1 LERGHRDLEDWL
13 GVTTRISLFES
24 TGIPVSARVGSV
36 YLRRLL
42 IKLVAIETMLVGWLS
57 YWIFLVYAN
66 NPSVSAG
73 LGDQLTRFPQLA
85 FTTVDIAV
93 MVIIA
98 AFAIMLAF
106 KFHRGLRPG
115 IRLERALQMLENLM
129 KRNLVLEAQVAE
141 LRVEKVE
148 KINPS
153 MHPSLSSISVP
164 GLPGPSFSAAMP
176 PSSSEPRPGSWEK
189 AFRTPLEAG
198 PPSPRIPSPSTSE
211 APFQRETGI
220 PPPRI
225 EMKHVSNPPTP
236 QLVMSEKTG
245 SSVSG
250 SDAGDN
256 FSEKPTPVPSSTGS
270 SGWEDSPKYVGES
283 TGVLNASPS
292 PKRVARFT
300 SDSGGL
306 KQPYIPV
313 PAPRMTPPSVIVGPM
328 NQKQASQ
335 GRQLPRPIVRPT
347 FPNKTSIREQLPSST
362 ASESKSA
369 STPIIIDKPEASTSD
384 LKPSETTP
392 SPGSSAEEM
401 KEKAG
406 EKPLD
411 GYKRKPAR
419 EED

>member
-1 LERGHRDLEDWL
+1 M
-13 GVTTRISLFES
+13 
-24 TGIPVSARVGSV
+24 GSV

-42 IKLVAIETMLVGWLS
+42 IKLVAIETALVGWLS

-66 NPSVSAG
+66 NPSISAG
-73 LGDQLTRFPQLA
+73 LIDQLTRFPQLA

-93 MVIIA
+93 MLIIA
-98 AFAIMLAF
+98 SFAIVLAF

-148 KINPS
+148 KIHPGTSPS
-153 MHPSLSSISVP
+153 SSSISVP
-164 GLPGPSFSAAMP
+164 GLPGPSFSAAMA
-176 PSSSEPRPGSWEK
+176 PSPGEPRPGSWEK

-198 PPSPRIPSPSTSE
+198 PPPPKIPSPSISE
-211 APFQRETGI
+211 APFQRETGL

-225 EMKHVSNPPTP
+225 ESKPP
-236 QLVMSEKTG
+236 MSSRAKPPIVISQKAESSFSSADLGEKL
-245 SSVSG
+245 
-250 SDAGDN
+250 
-256 FSEKPTPVPSSTGS
+256 SEQPTPVPSSTGS

-283 TGVLNASPS
+283 TGVLTPS
-292 PKRVARFT
+292 PVPTKTARFT

-328 NQKQASQ
+328 NQKPSSP
-335 GRQLPRPIVRPT
+335 GRQPPRPIVRPT
-347 FPNKTSIREQLPSST
+347 FPAKPSIKEQFP
-362 ASESKSA
+362 ASDILEPKVISA
-369 STPIIIDKPEASTSD
+369 PIIIDESKPSTEV
-384 LKPSETTP
+384 LKPSETTTPIP
-392 SPGSSAEEM
+392 SSVEET
-401 KEKAG
+401 KEKAA
-406 EKPLD
+406 EKPAD
-411 GYKRKPAR
+411 GYKKKPLR

>member
-1 LERGHRDLEDWL
+1 ME
-13 GVTTRISLFES
+13 VTTRISLFER

-42 IKLVAIETMLVGWLS
+42 IKLVAIETALVGWLS

-73 LGDQLTRFPQLA
+73 LIDQLTRFPQLA

-98 AFAIMLAF
+98 AFAIVLAF

-148 KINPS
+148 KI
-153 MHPSLSSISVP
+153 HPSPSPSSSSISVP
-164 GLPGPSFSAAMP
+164 GFPGPSFSAGMATSP
-176 PSSSEPRPGSWEK
+176 SEPRPGSWEK

-198 PPSPRIPSPSTSE
+198 PPSPKLPSSSISE

-225 EMKHVSNPPTP
+225 EAKPTMWSPANPP
-236 QLVMSEKTG
+236 LVISEKTG
-245 SSVSG
+245 SSG
-250 SDAGDN
+250 SSPDSRDK
-256 FSEKPTPVPSSTGS
+256 FSEKPTPLPSSTGS
-270 SGWEDSPKYVGES
+270 SAWEDSPKYVGES
-283 TGVLNASPS
+283 TGILIPS
-292 PKRVARFT
+292 PIPKKAARFT

-328 NQKQASQ
+328 NQKPASP
-335 GRQLPRPIVRPT
+335 GRQAPRPIVRPT
-347 FPNKTSIREQLPSST
+347 FPAKPSIKEQPPTLDILEPKA
-362 ASESKSA
+362 ASA
-369 STPIIIDKPEASTSD
+369 PIIIDESKPAMGSLKPPEATNPALSSVE
-384 LKPSETTP
+384 ET
-392 SPGSSAEEM
+392 
-401 KEKAG
+401 KEKAA
-406 EKPLD
+406 EKPAE
-411 GYKRKPAR
+411 GYKKKPLR